1 MVENDSKK
9 QQALVNK
16 PAIAFETLGCK
27 LNFAETS
34 AIARSITAA
43 RRVPFDGPADV
54 YAINT
59 CTVTANAEKK
69 LRELV
74 RQIKRRRPGA
84 KVIAFGCFAQRDAR
98 TVAAIPGV
106 DLVLGL
112 NEKFRLNEYIEPLL
126 RGETGGIVEGE
137 STEHLPFLP
146 AFSSGDRTR
155 SFLKIQDGCDYPC
168 TYCIIPAARGKG
180 RNPTLESIV
189 EQARML
195 AGQGVK
201 EIILT
206 GVNIGTFR
214 DESGANPHNFLD
226 LIRALDQVEGVERY
240 RISSIEPNLLT
251 GEIIRFTLTRSRA
264 FLPHF
269 HIPLQSGSNTILA
282 LMRRRYRREL
292 HRQRVEQIK
301 ALRPDAGLGV
311 DVIVGFPGETDEQ
324 FRETYA
330 FLKELPFT
338 YLHVFPYSDRPGTPA
353 SQMSGKVPAA
363 VKKERSRLLR
373 ELSARKHGLFVSE
386 QLGQVRP
393 VLFEND
399 VRNGRIYGWT
409 DNYIRVSVPNAPHL
423 PESICRVRL
432 VEQTA
437 YGATGKIIEG

>member
-1 MVENDSKK
+1 M
-9 QQALVNK
+9 NK
-16 PAIAFETLGCK
+16 PTIAFETLGCK

-34 AIARSITAA
+34 AIARSISVA

-69 LRELV
+69 LREMI
-74 RQIKRRRPGA
+74 RQVKRRRPAA
-84 KVIAFGCFAQRDAR
+84 KVIAFGCFAQRDAEA
-98 TVAAIPGV
+98 VAAIPGV

-112 NEKFRLNEYIEPLL
+112 NEKFRMNQHILPLL
-126 RGETGGIVEGE
+126 RGETGGIIEGDDAE
-137 STEHLPFLP
+137 QLGFLP

-168 TYCIIPAARGKG
+168 TYCIIPTARGKG
-180 RNPTLESIV
+180 RNPALESIV
-189 EQARML
+189 EQAREL
-195 AGQGVK
+195 ARQGVK

-206 GVNIGTFR
+206 GVNIGTFK
-214 DESGANPHNFLD
+214 DEHQGKTRNFFD
-226 LIRALDQVEGVERY
+226 LIRALDAVEGIERY

-251 GEIIRFTLTRSRA
+251 DEIIHFTLGESRS

-269 HIPLQSGSNTILA
+269 HIPLQSGSNTVLGM
-282 LMRRRYRREL
+282 MRRRYRREL
-292 HRQRVEQIK
+292 HWQRVEQIK
-301 ALRPDAGLGV
+301 ALRPDAGVGV
-311 DVIVGFPGETDEQ
+311 DVIVGFPGETDEL

-353 SQMSGKVPAA
+353 SRTKDKVSGA

-373 ELSARKHGLFVSE
+373 ELSARKHALFVQE
-386 QLGQVRP
+386 QLDGVRP

-399 VRNGRIYGWT
+399 IREGRIYGWT
-409 DNYIRVSVPNAPHL
+409 DNYIRVSVPYAPEL
-423 PESICRVRL
+423 PGSIRRVRL
-432 VEQTA
+432 LEQTA
-437 YGATGKIIEG
+437 YGAAGKIIEG